1 MIFAKSYLCK
11 TIKSNPILR
20 SSIAIGFV
28 TGCAKLLGYAEKL
41 VLAYFFGT
49 DYRIDVYNVVIT
61 VITAIF
67 IFSRE
72 IIEPGFLN
80 AFMSAIGLKDE
91 RSAWGIFNRYSR
103 YIILITVLLSLIVSI
118 YPGAVISL
126 FAPGFTNGKR
136 QLAVRLIQIAFPA
149 CIFLSLSALTNITLN
164 GLKKFALPA
173 SAELAFKALILLSLI
188 FLYKYLGI
196 YAAVAGVLIG
206 AMGKLLIHLLLLYRK
221 LSFKTDF
228 VDPSYSKRAWMLSWP
243 LLIGVSFSQ
252 INTLVEN
259 VFASY
264 MQEGAISALSYSKK
278 VIDLPILIVPYI
290 LSVVIFPYFLELS
303 VAKEKEKLT
312 RLLSQSLAWLTLIFL
327 PLSILFFS
335 FSHDIVELAF
345 KRGAFGNAA
354 VSLTAAPLMYYSL
367 GMVFFAIE
375 TILVIFYFAN
385 SNTKTP
391 IFWGIVTVIENILLT
406 YILIRNIG
414 YVGIALALTLSKATK
429 VIILLTK
436 LKIYIVIDY
445 SKLLSFLYKVGCA
458 CIALVVMIIAIKN
471 SYKGTFHLS
480 GPGRLFF
487 LVLSFLAG
495 ATVYV
500 VFLAVLRVRAVL
512 PQPKTGN

>member
-1 MIFAKSYLCK
+1 LKR
-11 TIKSNPILR
+11 IKNNPILQ
-20 SSIAIGFV
+20 SSIAIGLV
-28 TGCAKLLGYAEKL
+28 TGGAKLLGYVEKL

-61 VITAIF
+61 IITGIF

-80 AFMSAIGLKDE
+80 VFMSALGSKDE
-91 RSAWGIFNRYSR
+91 KSAWGLFSRYSR
-103 YIILITVLLSLIVSI
+103 YIILITVGLSVIVCI

-136 QLAVRLIQIAFPA
+136 ELAIRLIQIAFPA

-173 SAELAFKALILLSLI
+173 SAELAFKGLILLSLV
-188 FLYKYLGI
+188 FLYRYLGI
-196 YAAVAGVLIG
+196 YAVVAGVIIG
-206 AMGKLLIHLLLLYRK
+206 AMAKLFIHLLLLYGK
-221 LSFKTDF
+221 LSFRTGF
-228 VDPSYSKRAWMLSWP
+228 VDPSYGRNAWRLSWP
-243 LLIGVSFSQ
+243 LFLGVSFSQ

-312 RLLSQSLAWLTLIFL
+312 RLLSQALAWITLIFL

-335 FSHDIVELAF
+335 FSREIVELAF

-354 VSLTAAPLMYYSL
+354 VTLTAAPLSYYSI
-367 GMVFFAIE
+367 GMVFFALE
-375 TILVIFYFAN
+375 TVLVIFYFAN

-391 IFWGIVTVIENILLT
+391 IFWGLITVIENIVLT
-406 YILIRNIG
+406 YILIHYIG
-414 YVGIALALTLSKATK
+414 YLGIALALTLSKATK
-429 VIILLTK
+429 VVVLLSQ
-436 LKIYIVIDY
+436 LKKYIVMDY
-445 SKLLSFLYKVGCA
+445 RKILSFLYKAGGA
-458 CIALVVMIIAIKN
+458 CLALVVTIVTIKN
-471 SYKGTFHLS
+471 FYKVTLHPS
-480 GPGRLFF
+480 GLGRSFF
-487 LVLSFLAG
+487 LVMSFLAG
-495 ATVYV
+495 ATVYIAS
-500 VFLAVLRVRAVL
+500 LAVLRVRGAL
-512 PQPKTGN
+512 LLPKTVN